1 MVVVHV
7 WEYRGKHEA
16 WGHASMTLP
25 RDYISWWPQH
35 PGHVPAA
42 LPRTVSKLGLSPG
55 LLANLYTS
63 HPIRERTFR
72 QDSDAEGG
80 SPDHNVTL
88 AGLNEEAITQW
99 WSSFGL
105 SLHGKQLQ
113 GPMLPWSTLS
123 QNCSSVVAKALQ
135 VAGGDTYASWTKA
148 WNVVWTPKDVLGYA
162 RSIEGGLARAGRG

>member
-16 WGHASMTLP
+16 WGHANMTLP

-35 PGHVPAA
+35 PGQVPAA

-55 LLANLYTS
+55 PLANLYTS

-72 QDSDAEGG
+72 QDFDAEGG
-80 SPDHNVTL
+80 SPDHNVKL
-88 AGLNEEAITQW
+88 DGLNEEAITQW

-105 SLHGKQLQ
+105 SLHGEQLQ